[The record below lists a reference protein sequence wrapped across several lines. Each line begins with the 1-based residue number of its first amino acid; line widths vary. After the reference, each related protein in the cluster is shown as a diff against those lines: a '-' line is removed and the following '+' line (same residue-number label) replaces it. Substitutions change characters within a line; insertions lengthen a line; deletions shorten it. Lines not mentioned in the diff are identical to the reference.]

1 MDEVPEA
8 RPLHEDRQGP
18 HAETGSLDRW
28 QFQSTTVPVGCEA
41 IQLVNAKVWRMH
53 FFTALQLTC
62 LVILYALKEID
73 AISVVFPF
81 FIALLAPIRNY
92 LIAPLF
98 TEQEM
103 AVLRTLATQGCR
115 GGF

>member
-1 MDEVPEA
+1 
-8 RPLHEDRQGP
+8 
-18 HAETGSLDRW
+18 
-28 QFQSTTVPVGCEA
+28 
-41 IQLVNAKVWRMH
+41 MH

-81 FIALLAPIRNY
+81 FIALLAPIRTY

-103 AVLRTLATQGCR
+103 AVLRTLATQRCC
-115 GGF
+115 GGFFVLMGAVYGVQCVRVLRVATYSVY